1 MATRCT
7 KPVRRE
13 VNSRRYGALIVS
25 ITPEGVTYR
34 EKGRRKSYTLEHG
47 AAYQRAVLIEV
58 NAQLAAKKA
67 ERAARRKARR

>member
-13 VNSRRYGALIVS
+13 VLSRRYGALIVS
-25 ITPEGVTYR
+25 ITPEGVSYR
-34 EKGRRKSYTLEHG
+34 EKGRRTSYMLDHTT
-47 AAYQRAVLIEV
+47 AYMRAVLIEV

-67 ERAARRKARR
+67 ARAARRKARR